1 MSNFASNSIIA
12 NDSMMFHT
20 QAFPVEIF
28 SNPDERF
35 GTLSIT
41 LAKTKKTEKPL
52 YIQCT
57 IDNSDSMSDKTNK
70 HSRLDYVK
78 RTIAKMFEF
87 LVENVETEVWVHVD
101 AFSTNFTTVID
112 TILLTKENVEELI
125 EKIMSL
131 HTLNMTNIELALNNS
146 DKSMT
151 AMIQSNPEYNA
162 IHLFLT
168 DGDATC
174 GSTSVDTLVKLVNPD
189 YANVFIGYGAQH
201 NAALLSKCANKTL
214 QNKYLFVDNFENT
227 GVVYGEVIHTLLYS
241 AVKDVAITMS
251 PDASIYDAA
260 TNQWVQT
267 LMVPV
272 LLSEKEHLY
281 HVKSSTPGD
290 SHAILEG
297 TIQNQLNDDSLSIEI
312 TGERQIL
319 TSVYTLPNLV
329 DEEDHT
335 IIEPIDL
342 SKYIFRQRTMELLY
356 AASKVNWDN
365 KSIVDL
371 KKLLKDFFKQMR
383 LYMEANDMIED
394 TFMKILCEDIHLSYV
409 TLGTS
414 EGCMLSESRNT
425 SQRQQTLYRSGSD
438 SCQRQR
444 LNHITRQNAVCGG
457 IQRSC
462 SVQPY
467 DCGEE
472 GEEYIDEE
480 CMDEECMDEE
490 NIAQVTADPNDI
502 ENYNAAFIREDV
514 YSTQETIQITRAVS
528 G

>member
-1 MSNFASNSIIA
+1 
-12 NDSMMFHT
+12 
-20 QAFPVEIF
+20 
-28 SNPDERF
+28 
-35 GTLSIT
+35 
-41 LAKTKKTEKPL
+41 
-52 YIQCT
+52 
-57 IDNSDSMSDKTNK
+57 MSDKTNK

-87 LVENVETEVWVHVD
+87 LVENVETEVLVHVD
-101 AFSTNFTTVID
+101 SFSNDFTTVID
-112 TILLTKENVEELI
+112 TVLLTKENVEEI
-125 EKIMSL
+125 TQNVMSL
-131 HTLNMTNIELALNNS
+131 KTLNMTNIELALNSS
-146 DKSMT
+146 DKTMSS
-151 AMIQSNPEYNA
+151 MIQSNPEYNA

-174 GSTSVDTLVKLVNPD
+174 GSTSVDTLVKLVNPE
-189 YANVFIGYGAQH
+189 YTNVFIGYGAQH

-227 GVVYGEVIHTLLYS
+227 GVVYGEIIHTLLYS

-267 LMVPV
+267 LMIPV

-281 HVKSSTPGD
+281 HVKSSNPENA
-290 SHAILEG
+290 HAILAG
-297 TIQNQLNDDSLSIEI
+297 TIQNQLDSNELSIEI
-312 TGERQIL
+312 SGENQIL
-319 TSVYTLPNLV
+319 CHIDTLPNLV
-329 DEEDHT
+329 DEDDHT
-335 IIEPIDL
+335 IIEPVNL

-356 AASKVNWDN
+356 AASKLNWDN
-365 KSIVDL
+365 KSIVNL
-371 KKLLKDFFKQMR
+371 KTLLKDFFKQMR
-383 LYMEANDMIED
+383 MYMEANDLSED

-425 SQRQQTLYRSGSD
+425 SQRQQTLYRSGSE

-444 LNHITRQNAVCGG
+444 PNHITRQNAVVIDND

-462 SVQPY
+462 SSQPY
-467 DCGEE
+467 DYQENF
-472 GEEYIDEE
+472 DEE
-480 CMDEECMDEE
+480 HVDEEHVDE
-490 NIAQVTADPNDI
+490 NTSDPNDI
-502 ENYNAAFIREDV
+502 ENYNTAFIREDI
-514 YSTQETIQITRAVS
+514 YSTQETIEITRAVS